1 MKRKIGVGILV
12 LVLSMSSF
20 IVAFAT
26 AVPSDISGNV
36 YENAITTLVDK
47 GIITGDVDGQF
58 HPDSRLTRAQ
68 ACVMVVKAMNPPS
81 ADVIGTPT
89 QAMESAFPDMSGY
102 GWAEGYIAYAV
113 NKGIVKGYPDGTF
126 KPGDLVKMEEIT
138 TMVIRASGYTDALI
152 GGKYPSNYMEKGTS
166 LGLFNDMVMIMIYP
180 TQVTKAMTAKIIFN
194 GLTMIENA
202 NPQTPVE
209 NNNGEWPDAVP
220 NLVGKTYLVGDFN
233 STMTEFEGKAIA
245 SDVKVYT
252 YGKEIDYKST
262 MTLTNNI
269 SDFRV
274 DTVYKYKNVNTPIWY
289 SLTDN
294 KISEII
300 LPMDVGFS
308 GYAYGV
314 INGTVMT
321 LNADGDAVTGVDTLV
336 AGKSIM
342 WLGTTGMS
350 WLPSSASTNYLDG
363 DVYEIN
369 LRDGEARTIAD
380 STSGRALFVELT
392 TGFSS
397 VYAFDNGVVRLL
409 NSSGELFAIKDNAA
423 VYALSDD
430 QTEYTAG
437 SLNDIREEK
446 YIRLYDMTDDDDN
459 SADIV
464 VVSIM
469 AID

>member
-1 MKRKIGVGILV
+1 MKKIISMV
-12 LVLSMSSF
+12 LVILMLCSGL
-20 IVAFAT
+20 AFAT
-26 AVPSDISGNV
+26 AVSSDINGNV

-68 ACVMVVKAMNPPS
+68 ACIMVVKAMNPPDS
-81 ADVIGTPT
+81 EVTGTPT
-89 QAMESAFPDMSGY
+89 QVMQSAFPDMAGY
-102 GWAEGYIAYAV
+102 GWVEGYIAYAV

-126 KPGDLVKMEEIT
+126 KPGNLVNMEELT

-209 NNNGEWPDAVP
+209 NNNGETPSAVP
-220 NLVGKTYLVGDFN
+220 NLVGKTYLAGDFN
-233 STMTEFEGKAIA
+233 STMTEFAGKAIA

-269 SDFRV
+269 SDFRI

-289 SLTDN
+289 AMTGD

-321 LNADGDAVTGVDTLV
+321 LNAKGDAVTGVATLV
-336 AGKSIM
+336 AGRPIM
-342 WLGTTGMS
+342 WLGTTGMTDVPES
-350 WLPSSASTNYLDG
+350 DSYLDG
-363 DVYEIN
+363 EVYEIN
-369 LRDGEARTIAD
+369 LRDGQARTIAA
-380 STSGRALFVELT
+380 STSGRAIFVELT
-392 TGFSS
+392 TSGGAL
-397 VYAFDNGVVRLL
+397 VYANDNGVVRLG
-409 NSSGELFAIKDNAA
+409 STDGGLFAIKDNAA
-423 VYALSDD
+423 VYVLSDD

-437 SLNDIREEK
+437 SLSDIRK
-446 YIRLYDMTDDDDN
+446 DRAVRLYDRTDDDDN

-464 VVSIM
+464 VVSKTL
-469 AID
+469 

>member
-1 MKRKIGVGILV
+1 MKKIISMV
-12 LVLSMSSF
+12 LVILMLCSGL
-20 IVAFAT
+20 AFAT
-26 AVPSDISGNV
+26 AVSSDINGNV

-68 ACVMVVKAMNPPS
+68 ACIMVVKAMNPPDS
-81 ADVIGTPT
+81 EVTGTPT
-89 QAMESAFPDMSGY
+89 QVMQSAFPDMAGY
-102 GWAEGYIAYAV
+102 GWVEGYIAYAV

-126 KPGDLVKMEEIT
+126 KPGNLVNMEELT

-209 NNNGEWPDAVP
+209 NNNGETPSAVP
-220 NLVGKTYLVGDFN
+220 NLVGKTYLAGDFN
-233 STMTEFEGKAIA
+233 STMTEFAGKAIA

-269 SDFRV
+269 SDFRI

-289 SLTDN
+289 AMTGD

-321 LNADGDAVTGVDTLV
+321 LNAKGDAVTGVATLV
-336 AGKSIM
+336 AGRPIM
-342 WLGTTGMS
+342 WLGTTGMTDVPES
-350 WLPSSASTNYLDG
+350 DSYLDG
-363 DVYEIN
+363 EVYEIN
-369 LRDGEARTIAD
+369 LRDGQARTIAA
-380 STSGRALFVELT
+380 STSGRAIFVELT
-392 TGFSS
+392 T
-397 VYAFDNGVVRLL
+397 
-409 NSSGELFAIKDNAA
+409 SGG
-423 VYALSDD
+423 AL
-430 QTEYTAG
+430 
-437 SLNDIREEK
+437 
-446 YIRLYDMTDDDDN
+446 
-459 SADIV
+459 V
-464 VVSIM
+464 
-469 AID
+469 

>member
-1 MKRKIGVGILV
+1 
-12 LVLSMSSF
+12 
-20 IVAFAT
+20 
-26 AVPSDISGNV
+26 SDINGNV

-68 ACVMVVKAMNPPS
+68 ACIMVVKAMNPPDS
-81 ADVIGTPT
+81 EVTGTPT
-89 QAMESAFPDMSGY
+89 QVMQSAFPDMAGY
-102 GWAEGYIAYAV
+102 GWVEGYIAYAV

-126 KPGDLVKMEEIT
+126 KPGNLVNMEELT

-209 NNNGEWPDAVP
+209 NNNGETPSAVP
-220 NLVGKTYLVGDFN
+220 NLVGKTYLAGDFN
-233 STMTEFEGKAIA
+233 STMTEFAGKAIA

-269 SDFRV
+269 SDFRI

-289 SLTDN
+289 AMTGD

-321 LNADGDAVTGVDTLV
+321 LNAKGDAVTGVATLV
-336 AGKSIM
+336 AGRPIM
-342 WLGTTGMS
+342 WLGTTGMTDVPES
-350 WLPSSASTNYLDG
+350 DSYLDG
-363 DVYEIN
+363 EVYEIN
-369 LRDGEARTIAD
+369 LRDGQARTIAA
-380 STSGRALFVELT
+380 STSGRAIFVELT
-392 TGFSS
+392 TSGGAL
-397 VYAFDNGVVRLL
+397 VYANDNGVVRLG
-409 NSSGELFAIKDNAA
+409 STDGGLFAIKDNAA
-423 VYALSDD
+423 VYVLSDD

-437 SLNDIREEK
+437 SLSDIRK
-446 YIRLYDMTDDDDN
+446 DRAVRLYDRTDDDDN

-464 VVSIM
+464 VVSKTL
-469 AID
+469 